1 MFRPAAWMLTGLVLV
16 TPISAKAGDA
26 SAAPAEGQRAQDIND
41 FVSGITDWAGRPA
54 EACYEAEEKEDRPD
68 LADRPQS

>member
-16 TPISAKAGDA
+16 MPLSAEAGDA
-26 SAAPAEGQRAQDIND
+26 SAASTEGERAQDINE

-54 EACYEAEEKEDRPD
+54 EACYEADDREDRPD